1 MMIKDLF
8 KIPIEQIKHRRI
20 RAWLTLLGIVIGI
33 AAIVSLISLGQGLEN
48 AIEEQFSS
56 LGNDKLIITAKGNT
70 LTAGLSIDA
79 IKITSDDLEVVNRVQ
94 GVKDSAGFIFTTA
107 KVEFNDNVRYFYIFG
122 TPKDPQQRKLIG
134 ETQSYTLA
142 NGRLLTK
149 KDKFKAVLGYD
160 YTKPGLFEKAID
172 VGDTILVQDREMKV
186 IGFWNKIGSPPDD
199 RAVHIPLD
207 TYWDI
212 FDNKDEL
219 GMMIAQTNP
228 GEDPNKVAKDV
239 EKTLRKFRGLKEGK
253 EDFAIQ
259 TPEQFQEAFSIV
271 LTIIQIVVLGIA
283 GISLLVGGVGIM
295 NTMYTSVLE
304 RTKEIGILKAIGA
317 QNKHILV
324 LFLIE
329 SGLYGLGGGLI
340 GVVIGISL
348 AKLIEYG
355 FLIFVGPAFLLV
367 EVNIPLI
374 IATIL
379 FSFIVGCLSG
389 LAPARRASKLN
400 PVDSLRYE

>member
-122 TPKDPQQRKLIG
+122 TPSDPQQRKLIG

-149 KDKFKAVLGYD
+149 KDKFKAVVGND
-160 YTKPGLFEKAID
+160 YTKPGLFEKRVT
-172 VGDTILVQDREMKV
+172 VGDTIKVQDREMKV
-186 IGFWNKIGSPPDD
+186 IGFFDKIGSPSDD

-212 FDNKDEL
+212 FGNKDEL
-219 GMMIAQTNP
+219 GMIIAQTNP

-253 EDFAIQ
+253 EDFTIQ

-340 GVVIGISL
+340 GVVIGISI
-348 AKLIEYG
+348 AKLIEYA